1 MYLYL
6 IRRLLALIPVWI
18 GISLLAFTLGD
29 LAPGDA
35 ASTIYTMRTGQPPP
49 NRQVIEELREE
60 LGLNDPFPVRFINWT
75 VQAVQGDFGNSYRS
89 GQPVL
94 DEMISKLGVTL
105 QLAVGGLLIAVLI
118 AIPTGILAAVFH
130 NTFFDLATRI
140 LSLIGATIP
149 AFWLSYMLIL
159 LFAVRWQLLP
169 SFGYA
174 GVENL
179 IMPWLALGATGAAG
193 MSRLLRSSMLEILGT
208 DFIRTARSKGVPETG
223 VVLRHAFRNAL
234 IPLVTLIGT
243 FFGFLTAGAVVV
255 EIVFSIPGLGRMI
268 INAISF
274 RDIPVIQGFVIFTG
288 TVFVLVNLLVDLTY
302 KWIDPRVR
310 LDGRGGT
317 SD

>member
-6 IRRLLALIPVWI
+6 IRRLLALIPVWL
-18 GISLLAFTLGD
+18 GISFLAFTLGD

-49 NRQVIEELREE
+49 NRQVIDELREE
-60 LGLNDPFPVRFINWT
+60 LGLNDPFPVRFLNWT
-75 VQAVQGDFGNSYRS
+75 VQAFQGDFGNSYRS

-94 DEMISKLGVTL
+94 DEMITKSGVTL

-208 DFIRTARSKGVPETG
+208 DFIRTARAKGVPETG

-243 FFGFLTAGAVVV
+243 FFGFLSAGAVVV
-255 EIVFSIPGLGRMI
+255 VIVFSIPGLG
-268 INAISF
+268 
-274 RDIPVIQGFVIFTG
+274 
-288 TVFVLVNLLVDLTY
+288 
-302 KWIDPRVR
+302 
-310 LDGRGGT
+310 
-317 SD
+317 